1 MSHGQEKGKRK
12 WLLAFV
18 LNGKDGAASSRQGK
32 EKEKNKTNKA
42 FMGQQEPA
50 TSSVSC
56 RLPDWEIGSFTLSA
70 SLSCCRKERW

>member
-1 MSHGQEKGKRK
+1 MSHRQEKEKRK

-42 FMGQQEPA
+42 FMGQQEAA

-56 RLPDWEIGSFTLSA
+56 RGPAWKIGSIILSA
-70 SLSCCRKERW
+70 SLSCCRKERL